1 MIDVAGAYSTVRVQE
16 FYMSFNHVYG
26 VDMGTGTVKIYDRNK
41 DSITKEVNMIAV
53 RNGDTVIAVGNDAYA
68 MYEKTPENIEIISPM
83 SNGRINDVLMME
95 AVLHTMLGRTGGYA
109 GYRPV
114 LYFSVPVDM
123 TEIERRAYSTIAR
136 KGRFRRSQVYLVE
149 KPIADALAL
158 GIPLHHTRG
167 SMIINIGAQSTEVSF
182 IADER
187 VIISRMIAIGGQAFT
202 SAIVEGIRR
211 KNSFIVSHHTA
222 QRLKLTL
229 TNLEKDINEGC
240 KVNGI
245 DLDSGL
251 PRNGVVTS
259 YNVTASVTAEMQK
272 IAAEIRR
279 IMERIPPQIRAGV
292 LKEGIY
298 ITGGST
304 HIAGMVPFLE
314 EALDCPV
321 ILSKYYDLSTVCG
334 LKELI
339 THPEMQ
345 HWAYL
350 PGKKSYS

>member
-1 MIDVAGAYSTVRVQE
+1 
-16 FYMSFNHVYG
+16 MSFNHVYG

-53 RNGDTVIAVGNDAYA
+53 RNGDSVMAVGNDAYA
-68 MYEKTPENIEIISPM
+68 IYEKTPENIDIISPM

-95 AVLHTMLGRTGGYA
+95 AVLHTLLGRTGGYA
-109 GYRPV
+109 GYRPI
-114 LYFSVPVDM
+114 LYFSVPVAM
-123 TEIERRAYSTIAR
+123 TEIERRAYSTIAQ
-136 KGRFRRSQVYLVE
+136 KGRFRHSQVYLVE

-182 IADER
+182 LADER
-187 VIISRMIAIGGQAFT
+187 VIISRMISIGGQTFT

-211 KNSFIVSHHTA
+211 KNSFIISQHTA

-229 TNLEKDINEGC
+229 TNLEKDLNEGC

-259 YNVTASVTAEMQK
+259 YNVTASVTAQMQK
-272 IAAEIRR
+272 IADEIRR
-279 IMERIPPQIRAGV
+279 IMERIPPQIRASV

-298 ITGGST
+298 VTGGST
-304 HIAGMVPFLE
+304 HIAGIVPFLE

-339 THPEMQ
+339 THPELQ